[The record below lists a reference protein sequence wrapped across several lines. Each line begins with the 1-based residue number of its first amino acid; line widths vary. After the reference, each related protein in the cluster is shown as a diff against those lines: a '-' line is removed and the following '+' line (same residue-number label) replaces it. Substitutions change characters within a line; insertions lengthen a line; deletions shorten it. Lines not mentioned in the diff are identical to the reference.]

1 VNLQAYARHRK
12 ERGLR
17 GASHVAVLK
26 AIDSGRLHEPA
37 VRKEGKNWVI
47 DPVLADGQWADNT
60 DPMRTEALP
69 PPPPPAKPT
78 PKPKAAAEPALPAKP
93 QEKPARPPA
102 TPATTA
108 TPPASDP
115 GGPSLAQAKRAIAVY
130 QAELARLSVMRE
142 KGELVL
148 AEEVKGEAARLARQV
163 RDLLLIIPSRN
174 AARVAAMGDPEEVR
188 SLLQGEIEGALRGLA
203 GG

>member
-1 VNLQAYARHRK
+1 M
-12 ERGLR
+12 
-17 GASHVAVLK
+17 AVLK

-47 DPVLADGQWADNT
+47 DPLVADQQWADNT
-60 DPMRTEALP
+60 DPMGADVP
-69 PPPPPAKPT
+69 PVPN
-78 PKPKAAAEPALPAKP
+78 PKPAPKPVEAAKLP
-93 QEKPARPPA
+93 EKPARPPA
-102 TPATTA
+102 TPATA
-108 TPPASDP
+108 GTPPATDP